1 MNETAWE
8 KIANTHCVKRDKINY
23 FEAQVLL
30 FSGSNI
36 IIFFWLWMDEFVVV
50 ALRNFFF
57 N

>member
-36 IIFFWLWMDEFVVV
+36 IIFSGSGWMS
-50 ALRNFFF
+50 LLLLL
-57 N
+57 